1 MSKLKNVKRKAQ
13 NEKSGIKQN
22 SGDDKMPQGFIQKIR
37 DFIQYHNAFVL
48 IVVFVFFVS
57 SVSLASENIREGVLL
72 GKQEK
77 EIGVDN
83 ALLLASDIESWNFE
97 PMVLSIEE
105 DQEYYYVAYKFKTLG
120 VKDNIWQ
127 EILREELLKFEKESD
142 RYTDAAL
149 YITKEIGEVIQ
160 REHQLLKDSQK
171 IAKENGRTQRVKVV
185 AYNGLV
191 GKALNLKEKAIP
203 QENPIIT
210 EEAIQIA
217 QRTLIGNQN
226 QQTCTDCQNKTPSSG
241 KEAIDKDLIRKIVEE
256 ILAGKQIATNNEQ
269 QTTEPTTTP
278 PACTP
283 DWQCDEWKPIPDASL
298 CGQKINQ
305 TRKCSDLNNCNKE
318 EGKPIEAQEVDGPV
332 CEIRQEEQ

>member
-13 NEKSGIKQN
+13 SEKSEIKQN
-22 SGDDKMPQGFIQKIR
+22 SGDDKMSQGFIQKIKN
-37 DFIQYHNAFVL
+37 FIQYHNAFVL
-48 IVVFVFFVS
+48 IVVFVVFVS

-83 ALLLASDIESWNFE
+83 ALLLASDVEFWNFE
-97 PMVLSIEE
+97 PMILSIEE
-105 DQEYYYVAYKFKTLG
+105 DEEYYYVAYRLRTLG

-142 RYTDAAL
+142 RYTDVAL

-160 REHQLLKDSQK
+160 REHQLLKDTQK
-171 IAKENGRTQRVKVV
+171 TAKENGRTQRVKVV

-217 QRTLIGNQN
+217 QRTLMESQS
-226 QQTCTDCQNKTPSSG
+226 QQTCADCQKQTSSSG
-241 KEAIDKDLIRKIVEE
+241 TEAIDKDLIRKIVEE
-256 ILAGKQIATNNEQ
+256 ILAGKQPTV
-269 QTTEPTTTP
+269 PTTTP
-278 PACTP
+278 PVCTP

-305 TRKCSDLNNCNKE
+305 TRKCSDLNSCNKE
-318 EGKPIEAQEVDGPV
+318 EGKPIEAQEVDGLV